1 MADSELSTF
10 SQGGDTRTHQQ
21 ILLEQFQ
28 ALEEAKE
35 LAQYY
40 EQIRSGEIS
49 PEQFVERITKERREF
64 RGQIRALQ
72 EKSDYD
78 PKLPDIL
85 TMKSFFERG
94 ERIVRQQV
102 RDQQEGLISDVAL
115 AVLFLDLDGFKEVND
130 HNDHSVGDQIILT
143 FSQYILSCAGRPN
156 DLVARRGG
164 DEFAVLLSGTNKDNA
179 VVVANRIVETVRAG
193 FRRDFPQV
201 NWKKDVSIGIQY
213 IPTQAELLQAGV
225 SLEQQAALFSDEG
238 QRLTL
243 LRGLE
248 VDADQAMI
256 AAKSIPTSQIV
267 VATFTDETFEEP
279 SSSPSGISYRQF
291 HFKPQPKTR

>member
-1 MADSELSTF
+1 MADFEPGILRPD
-10 SQGGDTRTHQQ
+10 GDVRTHQQ
-21 ILLEQFQ
+21 ILLEQLQ
-28 ALEEAKE
+28 EREEAKE

-40 EQIRSGEIS
+40 DQIRSGEIS
-49 PEQFVERITKERREF
+49 LEQFVQRISSERRKF
-64 RGQIRALQ
+64 RGQIKALE

-102 RDQQEGLISDVAL
+102 RDKQEGLIGDVSL

-130 HNDHSVGDQIILT
+130 HNDHSVGDKIILAL
-143 FSQYILSCAGRPN
+143 SQYILSCAGRPN

-164 DEFAVLLSGTNKDNA
+164 DEFAVLLSGTNKDSA
-179 VVVANRIVETVRAG
+179 VAVASRIVETVRAG

-213 IPTQAELLQAGV
+213 LPTQAELLQAGV
-225 SLEQQAALFSDEG
+225 SLGQQAALFSTEG

-243 LRGLE
+243 LNGLE

-267 VATFTDETFEEP
+267 VATFADETFEEP
-279 SSSPSGISYRQF
+279 IVSPSGIRYRQF
-291 HFKPQPKTR
+291 HFKPQPRTR